1 MKRKIIAFPPAP
13 PKANAVVPS
22 CSIPPAHVAK
32 GVDSGIQSAV
42 RAEDLKTLLSLL
54 PEKHLLSL
62 ELQNQLSSLTLQNG
76 LSPSIRIDS
85 SHNVSPGLLEVGFTI
100 LKPAESDT
108 SYDFSPWIVQIGGE
122 GPGLEEIAQFASIQ
136 DSQKAPVA
144 VRFAVPISHPLVD
157 DIGFVDSALWS
168 NIPSASPTLVQIL
181 NMLADILVSPAP
193 IIDENYTELVI
204 RYQES
209 WASAQRH
216 TLNKYTLMRE
226 FHNIAKHPHF
236 LGNRL
241 SCDSLTVAS
250 WLQPEFVDMIGKLKV
265 ALFDASRSDPQFNPS
280 DTNITAL
287 MNYTH
292 AKHVVSAWIGYV
304 TENSEGIFSFDMFTK
319 QFCDSFVEELALY
332 EQSSL
337 PRRRPN
343 TMNNYGLILNDI
355 GMYGLMTTLMTEYLT
370 PLVQVLYSEEPVA
383 YGLDHHHSFIVQY
396 KRSSAEVANSTIAN
410 ALPIGDKGL
419 DMHHDSSEVTV
430 NVCLGKEGFVGGG
443 LRFCGLKGNSDYRN
457 LQFTLKHVIG
467 RAVVHLGR
475 HRHGADDLLL
485 PTVVLPAA
493 AAVTHTVD
501 AALGATDCTHADN
514 TTASPIPT
522 TTTTTT
528 ATSSIPVAT
537 DNTLVSERLNLI
549 MWLRS
554 SAFRGAAAYGRIN
567 PDGFPKSPENGA
579 PDVCCLSKFNDA
591 DYVLQLEKAIGQGKV

>member
-13 PKANAVVPS
+13 PKANAVASS
-22 CSIPPAHVAK
+22 CSIQPANITK
-32 GVDSGIQSAV
+32 GVDSGAQSAA

-62 ELQNQLSSLTLQNG
+62 ELQDQLPSLTLQNE
-76 LSPSIRIDS
+76 LSPNIRIDS
-85 SHNVSPGLLEVGFTI
+85 SYKVSPGLLEVEFTI
-100 LKPAESDT
+100 LKPAEIDT

-122 GPGLEEIAQFASIQ
+122 GPGLEEIVQFASVK

-157 DIGFVDSALWS
+157 DIGFVDSAVWAS
-168 NIPSASPTLVQIL
+168 IPSTSPSLVQIL
-181 NMLADILVSPAP
+181 NMLADMLVSPTP
-193 IIDENYTELVI
+193 VTDDNNTDSVI

-209 WASAQRH
+209 WTSAQRH
-216 TLNKYTLMRE
+216 TLNKYALMNE
-226 FHNIAKHPHF
+226 FHSISKHPQF

-241 SCDSLTVAS
+241 TCDNLTVAS

-265 ALFDASRSDPQFNPS
+265 ALFEAGRSDPSFNPT
-280 DTNITAL
+280 DTSITAL

-319 QFCDSFVEELALY
+319 QFCNSFVEELALY

-355 GMYGLMTTLMTEYLT
+355 GMYGLMTTLMNEFLT
-370 PLVQVLYSEEPVA
+370 PLVQVLYSDEPVA

-396 KRSSAEVANSTIAN
+396 KRSSAEVTNATVAN

-443 LRFCGLKGNSDYRN
+443 LRFCGLKGNRDYRK

-485 PTVVLPAA
+485 PTAASVPA
-493 AAVTHTVD
+493 
-501 AALGATDCTHADN
+501 
-514 TTASPIPT
+514 
-522 TTTTTT
+522 TT
-528 ATSSIPVAT
+528 ATFDPTNGSTDMETTARSSEPAT
-537 DNTLVSERLNLI
+537 TDSTLVSERLNLI

-567 PDGFPKSPENGA
+567 PDGFPKSPENGV

-591 DYVLQLEKAIGQGKV
+591 DYVQQLEHAVGQGKA